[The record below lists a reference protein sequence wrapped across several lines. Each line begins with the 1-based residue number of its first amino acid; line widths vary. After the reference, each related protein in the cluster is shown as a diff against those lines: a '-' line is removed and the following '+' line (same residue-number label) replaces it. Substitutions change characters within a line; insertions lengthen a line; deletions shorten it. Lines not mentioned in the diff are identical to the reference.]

1 MFIKQLSV
9 NTAAAALITL
19 GTVAAATVISFY
31 SITDVGTLGRTQSYA
46 KQINNSDRMI
56 DGSHAVWEN
65 GAIATLAELAT
76 SSSSADDINNSK
88 QAIAQVENWY
98 ALQAFLPRTAK
109 TQHPDSSNNA
119 LQSDPQL
126 IVSQDSQSVRALNRR
141 DE

>member
-19 GTVAAATVISFY
+19 GTVAAATVISFC
-31 SITDVGTLGRTQSYA
+31 SITDVETLGRRQSYA
-46 KQINNSDRMI
+46 KGINNSERLI
-56 DGSHAVWEN
+56 DGSHMMWEN
-65 GAIATLAELAT
+65 AAIATLGELAT
-76 SSSSADDINNSK
+76 SSSPSDIKNSQ

-109 TQHPDSSNNA
+109 IQHPDSSNNA

>member
-1 MFIKQLSV
+1 MLIKQLSV
-9 NTAAAALITL
+9 NTVAAALITL
-19 GTVAAATVISFY
+19 GTVAAATVISFC
-31 SITDVGTLGRTQSYA
+31 SITDVETLGRRQSYA
-46 KQINNSDRMI
+46 KGINNSDRLI
-56 DGSHAVWEN
+56 DGSHMMWEN
-65 GAIATLAELAT
+65 AAIATLAELAR
-76 SSSSADDINNSK
+76 SSSPNDIKNSQ

-109 TQHPDSSNNA
+109 IQHPDSSNNA

>member
-19 GTVAAATVISFY
+19 GTVAAATVISFC
-31 SITDVGTLGRTQSYA
+31 SITDVETLSRRQSYP
-46 KQINNSDRMI
+46 KGINSSARLI
-56 DGSHAVWEN
+56 DGSHMMWEN

-76 SSSSADDINNSK
+76 SSSPNDIKNSQ

-109 TQHPDSSNNA
+109 IQHPDSSNNA

>member
-19 GTVAAATVISFY
+19 GTVAAATVISFC
-31 SITDVGTLGRTQSYA
+31 SITDVGTLGRRQSYA
-46 KQINNSDRMI
+46 KGINNSDRLI
-56 DGSHAVWEN
+56 DGSHMMWEN
-65 GAIATLAELAT
+65 AAIATLAELAT
-76 SSSSADDINNSK
+76 SSSPNDIKNSQ

-109 TQHPDSSNNA
+109 IQHPDSSNNP